1 MSGDRVTA
9 TPNDVT
15 DVTDD
20 VTALFERYRTS
31 GDRAVRN
38 ELVRRHVWL
47 AERCARQYR
56 DRGELL
62 DDLVQ
67 VACLGLVKAVERYD
81 PDRGPFVAFASP
93 TIMGELK
100 RHFRDATWAVAVP
113 RRPKELRTRVSTAN
127 EALRHH
133 LGRSPTVDEVAE
145 FANLPKEHVIE
156 ALEAERVY
164 RPLPFEVS
172 MRAFE
177 PRTRAEPDSR
187 ETSLL
192 ARDLM
197 ARLDD
202 CEREIVYLTYFE
214 GWTQREIGVRLGLG
228 QVQVSRRLRAALD
241 RLRAAANAART
252 SAA

>member
-1 MSGDRVTA
+1 MTEIR
-9 TPNDVT
+9 ND
-15 DVTDD
+15 TDD
-20 VTALFERYRTS
+20 LTPLFDRYRTS
-31 GDRAVRN
+31 RDRGMRN

-56 DRGELL
+56 DRGEPL

-67 VACLGLVKAVERYD
+67 VACLGLVKSVERYD
-81 PDRGPFVAFASP
+81 PARGPFVAFANP

-127 EALRHH
+127 EALRHR
-133 LGRSPTVDEVAE
+133 LERSPTVDELAE

-164 RPLPFEVS
+164 RPIGLEVS
-172 MRAFE
+172 GRSFE
-177 PRTRAEPDSR
+177 PAMRTEPDTR

-228 QVQVSRRLRAALD
+228 QVQVSRRLRTALG
-241 RLRAAANAART
+241 RLRAALDTART
-252 SAA
+252 TAA

>member
-1 MSGDRVTA
+1 VTTTRNHVA
-9 TPNDVT
+9 
-15 DVTDD
+15 DD
-20 VTALFERYRTS
+20 VISLFERYRAS
-31 GDRAVRN
+31 GDRTVRN

-56 DRGELL
+56 DRGEPL

-67 VACLGLVKAVERYD
+67 VACLGLVKSVERYD
-81 PDRGPFVAFASP
+81 PDRGPFVAFAGP
-93 TIMGELK
+93 TITGELK
-100 RHFRDATWAVAVP
+100 RHFRDATWAIAVP
-113 RRPKELRTRVSTAN
+113 RRPKELRTRVSVAN
-127 EALRHH
+127 EALRHS
-133 LGRSPTVDEVAE
+133 LGRSPTVDEVAG

-164 RPLPFEVS
+164 RPLSFDVS
-172 MRAFE
+172 MGAFE

-197 ARLDD
+197 AQLDD
-202 CEREIVYLTYFE
+202 CERQIVYLTYFE

-241 RLRAAANAART
+241 RLRGAVEAART
-252 SAA
+252 NAA

>member
-1 MSGDRVTA
+1 MNAAQIDVA
-9 TPNDVT
+9 EDVT
-15 DVTDD
+15 P
-20 VTALFERYRTS
+20 LFEQYRAT

-56 DRGELL
+56 DRGEPL

-67 VACLGLVKAVERYD
+67 VACLGLIKSVERYD

-93 TIMGELK
+93 TITGELK

-127 EALRHH
+127 ESLRHG
-133 LGRSPTVDEVAE
+133 LGRSPTVDEVAR
-145 FANLPKEHVIE
+145 FANLPREHVIE

-164 RPLPFEVS
+164 RLLSFEDS

-177 PRTRAEPDSR
+177 PRTRTEPDSR

-192 ARDLM
+192 AHDLM
-197 ARLDD
+197 ACLDD
-202 CEREIVYLTYFE
+202 YQREIVYLTYFE

-228 QVQVSRRLRAALD
+228 QVQVSRRLRSALD
-241 RLRAAANAART
+241 RLRAAADAAHT

>member
-1 MSGDRVTA
+1 VTTIHNEA
-9 TPNDVT
+9 
-15 DVTDD
+15 DD
-20 VTALFERYRTS
+20 VAALFERYRANR
-31 GDRAVRN
+31 DRRTRN

-56 DRGELL
+56 DRGEPL

-67 VACLGLVKAVERYD
+67 VACLGLVKSVERYD
-81 PDRGPFVAFASP
+81 PTRGPFIAFANP
-93 TIMGELK
+93 TIIGELK
-100 RHFRDATWAVAVP
+100 RHFRDATWAVSVP

-127 EALRHH
+127 EALRHG
-133 LGRSPTVDEVAE
+133 LGRSPTVDELAE
-145 FANLPKEHVIE
+145 FAELPREHVIE

-164 RPLPFEVS
+164 RPIGLEVS
-172 MRAFE
+172 GRTFE
-177 PRTRAEPDSR
+177 PPSRTDMDVR

-202 CEREIVYLTYFE
+202 CERQIVYLTYFE

-228 QVQVSRRLRAALD
+228 QVQVSRRLRAALE
-241 RLRAAANAART
+241 RLRAAADTARSPAA
-252 SAA
+252 

>member
-1 MSGDRVTA
+1 VTA
-9 TPNDVT
+9 TRNDVT
-15 DVTDD
+15 NDVADD

-31 GDRAVRN
+31 GDRAVCN

-67 VACLGLVKAVERYD
+67 VACLGLVKSVERYD